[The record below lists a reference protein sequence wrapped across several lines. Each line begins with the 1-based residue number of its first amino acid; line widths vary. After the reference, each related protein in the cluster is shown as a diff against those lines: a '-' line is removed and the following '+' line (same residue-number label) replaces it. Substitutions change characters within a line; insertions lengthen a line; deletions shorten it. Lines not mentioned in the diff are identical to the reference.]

1 MSTRESGSPLGPLRH
16 VFRNGW
22 WWFLDYIYAVVWQVR
37 AAISRTNPVTFQSGS
52 LAPVV
57 VIPGV
62 YETWHFLRPVITA
75 LHNAGHPV
83 HVVTALQHNRRP
95 VADAAHLVADYIE
108 RANLTD
114 AVIVAHSKG
123 GLIGKY
129 IMNLLDDKAR
139 IRGMVAISTPFGG
152 SRYARYM
159 VVPSLRAFAAAD
171 PGIVSLGADVRNN
184 ARIVSIFGVFD
195 PHIPEGSAL
204 VGARNIRIDTGGHFR
219 ILGEPATIR
228 TVQIAVTD
236 ATR

>member
-1 MSTRESGSPLGPLRH
+1 MSTRESGFPLGPFRH

-75 LHNAGHPV
+75 LHDTGHPV

-129 IMNLLDDKAR
+129 IMNLLDDNAR

-184 ARIVSIFGVFD
+184 ARIVSIFGIFD

-204 VGARNIRIDTGGHFR
+204 VGARNIYSH
-219 ILGEPATIR
+219 R
-228 TVQIAVTD
+228 TD
-236 ATR
+236 RRH